1 MEYTIINNAGYNK
14 DKIASF
20 LFFISIIFVYYL
32 KSLDKIKNL
41 IIFILIIGFLID
53 FSYTVN
59 PEYHFTKLGY
69 NIPTYI
75 LYAGFIS
82 VFLLLIIYRR
92 NLKF

>member
-1 MEYTIINNAGYNK
+1 MEYSIIDNAGYNK

-20 LFFISIIFVYYL
+20 LFIIAIIIIYYL

-41 IIFILIIGFLID
+41 IIMILIICFIID
-53 FSYTVN
+53 FSYTIN

-69 NIPTYI
+69 NNPTYI
-75 LYAGFIS
+75 LYGG
-82 VFLLLIIYRR
+82 LLAVCIILIIYRK